1 MTTLTHMVDQTTST
15 AQLFV
20 AFELGNKTWKL
31 GFTTGVGQKP
41 RERNIPARN
50 GQAFLNELD
59 RARQRF
65 HVPPEALVV
74 SCYEAGRDGF
84 WLHRFLEAHGVS
96 NVIVD
101 SSSIEVQRRRKR
113 VKTDRLDVHKLLTML
128 LRYHAGERRVW
139 SVVRVPTVAEEDRRH
154 LNRELVAVKR
164 ERTRI
169 TNRIKGLL
177 ANQGVSLP
185 LKGDVP
191 AQLDGVRLWDGSA
204 LPSDL
209 LRRLKREW
217 DTVIFLSDQIASIES
232 ERREALRHS
241 DDASIEKVRQLMMLK
256 GVGANSSW
264 LFVMEFFGWRTFHNR
279 KEVGA
284 LAGLT
289 PTSRAS
295 GDVHHELGIS
305 KTGNRQLRA
314 IAIEIAWGW
323 LRFQPTSALTAWYQ
337 ERFGR
342 GSGRLRRIGIVAL
355 ARRLLIALWQYL
367 ETGVLPEGAELKPTC
382 PF

>member
-1 MTTLTHMVDQTTST
+1 
-15 AQLFV
+15 
-20 AFELGNKTWKL
+20 
-31 GFTTGVGQKP
+31 
-41 RERNIPARN
+41 
-50 GQAFLNELD
+50 
-59 RARQRF
+59 
-65 HVPPEALVV
+65 
-74 SCYEAGRDGF
+74 
-84 WLHRFLEAHGVS
+84 
-96 NVIVD
+96 
-101 SSSIEVQRRRKR
+101 
-113 VKTDRLDVHKLLTML
+113 
-128 LRYHAGERRVW
+128 VW

-164 ERTRI
+164 ERTRM

-177 ANQGVSLP
+177 ANQGGSLP
-185 LKGDVP
+185 WQGDVP
-191 AQLDGVRLWDGSA
+191 AQLDGVRLWDGAA
-204 LPSDL
+204 LPSNV

-217 DTVIFLSDQIASIES
+217 DTVIFLSDQLARIES

-241 DDASIEKVRQLMMLK
+241 DDASIAKVRQLMMLT
-256 GVGANSSW
+256 GIGANSSW

-289 PTSRAS
+289 PTARAS

-314 IAIEIAWGW
+314 IAMEMAWGW

-337 ERFGR
+337 ERLGR

-355 ARRLLIALWQYL
+355 ARRLLIALWHYL